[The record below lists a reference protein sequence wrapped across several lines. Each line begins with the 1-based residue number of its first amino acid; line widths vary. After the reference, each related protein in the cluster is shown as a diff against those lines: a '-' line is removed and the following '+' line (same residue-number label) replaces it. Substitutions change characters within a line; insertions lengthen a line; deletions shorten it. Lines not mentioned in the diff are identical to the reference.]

1 MSVFFRI
8 FAPSLQCEIDCKD
21 TQIFWYITKYFR
33 NIVLKYF
40 YMTDYE
46 IDSIVKKLIDS
57 PLSSYLIAKKTCI
70 TEQTIGNY
78 RKKLTRPTAANAK
91 LLEYFFSEKSDST
104 QSIFGD
110 NNLMAGNSIQN
121 IDNSRVL
128 ELEAIIRE
136 KDAIIA
142 ELAQTNAQL
151 VKKLLKK

>member
-1 MSVFFRI
+1 M
-8 FAPSLQCEIDCKD
+8 
-21 TQIFWYITKYFR
+21 
-33 NIVLKYF
+33 LKYF
-40 YMTDYE
+40 YMTENE
-46 IDSIVKKLIDS
+46 IDNIVKKLIES

-104 QSIFGD
+104 QSIVGD
-110 NNLMAGNSIQN
+110 NNMMAGNSIQSS
-121 IDNSRVL
+121 DNNRVL

>member
-1 MSVFFRI
+1 MHRVFH
-8 FAPSLQCEIDCKD
+8 LEIECKD
-21 TQIFWYITKYFR
+21 TKIFWYKTKYFC
-33 NIVLKYF
+33 IEILKYF
-40 YMTDYE
+40 YMTDNE
-46 IDSIVKKLIDS
+46 IDNIVKKLIES

-91 LLEYFFSEKSDST
+91 LLEYFFSENNNST
-104 QSIFGD
+104 QSIVGD
-110 NNLMAGNSIQN
+110 NNMMAGNSIHSS
-121 IDNSRVL
+121 IDTRVQ
-128 ELEAIIRE
+128 ELEAKIRE

>member
-1 MSVFFRI
+1 MTEN
-8 FAPSLQCEIDCKD
+8 EID
-21 TQIFWYITKYFR
+21 
-33 NIVLKYF
+33 N
-40 YMTDYE
+40 
-46 IDSIVKKLIDS
+46 IVKKLIES

-104 QSIFGD
+104 QSIVGD
-110 NNLMAGNSIQN
+110 NNMMAGNSIQSG
-121 IDNSRVL
+121 DSSRVK
-128 ELEAIIRE
+128 ELEAVVRE

-142 ELAQTNAQL
+142 ELTQTNALL

>member
-1 MSVFFRI
+1 M
-8 FAPSLQCEIDCKD
+8 
-21 TQIFWYITKYFR
+21 
-33 NIVLKYF
+33 LKYF
-40 YMTDYE
+40 YMTENE
-46 IDSIVKKLIDS
+46 IDNIVKKLIES

-104 QSIFGD
+104 QSIVGD
-110 NNLMAGNSIQN
+110 NNMMAGNSIQSG
-121 IDNSRVL
+121 DSSRVK
-128 ELEAIIRE
+128 ELEAVVRE

-142 ELAQTNAQL
+142 ELTQTNALL